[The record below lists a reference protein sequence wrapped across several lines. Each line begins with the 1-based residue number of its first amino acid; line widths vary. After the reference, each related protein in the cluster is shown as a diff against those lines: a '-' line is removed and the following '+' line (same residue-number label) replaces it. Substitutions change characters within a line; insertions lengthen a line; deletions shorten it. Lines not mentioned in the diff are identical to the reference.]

1 MCYVVS
7 AKLADEMPAS
17 TAPFARSF
25 VDSKASQQFGGGKR
39 FLDVIASDYDDLV
52 KRYPNAVVKV

>member
-1 MCYVVS
+1 MHHVVS
-7 AKLADEMPAS
+7 AKLANDTPAS

-25 VDSKASQQFGGGKR
+25 VDSKASQQFGGGKP

-52 KRYPNAVVKV
+52 KRHPNVVIKV

>member
-1 MCYVVS
+1 MRYVVS
-7 AKLADEMPAS
+7 AKLADEISAS

-25 VDSKASQQFGGGKR
+25 VDSKASQQFVGGKP

-52 KRYPNAVVKV
+52 KRHPNAVVKV